1 MISLNHLGGGGSA
14 WWIDGWPRRFIN
26 PIYIYAR
33 VPPLLDQMDRGVI
46 SFTNAHYVLR
56 TMHVSR
62 ERIFLVYSPYVTLWP
77 RKRERETDLNTLIP
91 LISRVGSFKVSNG
104 ERFRLIKRR
113 RLGSPDFAENLR
125 RSCFPVIDYPL
136 DIARYLQGI
145 ECLVIGFVLLLYIE
159 RWSNGV
165 FAININ

>member
-26 PIYIYAR
+26 PIYIYAY

-62 ERIFLVYSPYVTLWP
+62 ERIFLVYSPYVMLWP

-125 RSCFPVIDYPL
+125 SVASPLSIIRSISL
-136 DIARYLQGI
+136 DIYRG
-145 ECLVIGFVLLLYIE
+145 
-159 RWSNGV
+159 SNV
-165 FAININ
+165 S